1 MTICFKKGE
10 RRFHCSL
17 RLHFDFF
24 FLFRVSAYSQ
34 RRLAR
39 LRRLAFPF
47 LLGLIPLF
55 PSDSYMPWGHE
66 GIERSFCGIF
76 FFLSGFYLHF
86 LLSTGLLD
94 VIYFCYTPFP
104 SGSGLCISFVLSLCF
119 AAQALLFFFFFTYLS
134 CHGIQLGVFGLSGW
148 NSICGS
154 HQGHR
159 KEKRIAYITRHA

>member
-17 RLHFDFF
+17 CLHFDFF

-47 LLGLIPLF
+47 YWALYHYFLRIHPCLEGMRALSDLF
-55 PSDSYMPWGHE
+55 VG
-66 GIERSFCGIF
+66 FF

-119 AAQALLFFFFFTYLS
+119 AAQALLFFFFFFSLIFLVMGFS
-134 CHGIQLGVFGLSGW
+134 
-148 NSICGS
+148 
-154 HQGHR
+154 
-159 KEKRIAYITRHA
+159 